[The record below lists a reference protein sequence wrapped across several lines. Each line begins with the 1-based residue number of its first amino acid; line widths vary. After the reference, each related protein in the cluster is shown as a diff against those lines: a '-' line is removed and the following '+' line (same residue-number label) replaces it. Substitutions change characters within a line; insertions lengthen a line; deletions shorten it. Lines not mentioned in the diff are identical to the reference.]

1 MRRGILLLVLIM
13 AAAAATALA
22 AEANEGG
29 EPMEISVTSL
39 PAAYKQAVPVGKQG
53 TMREYVYAVN
63 NYINQDRQLVTNQG
77 ISSEEAG
84 RETVDG
90 NPIYKR
96 CYVYLPPGYD
106 ENDKDTKYDVLYLLH
121 GVGGSRYEWPY
132 GSGQIS
138 GRFVI
143 ANIFDN
149 LIANGEIE
157 PLIVVFPEG
166 RSSVEW
172 QNTNFSSERV
182 NILGFYY
189 FDYELRYDLIPF
201 IESTFNTKANIADP
215 SSEAVAYSRLHR
227 AIAGLSMGGMQALN
241 LTFGGYRH
249 DHASFT
255 GGVGMMGNGLVP
267 TVPTP
272 GMQDLFAYVG
282 AFSNAPT
289 SSAGAVLG
297 AGIAASEYP
306 MELVYITCGD
316 ADGIAMGSFRGSTV
330 SLLETAG
337 DKIKKYYQVVIK
349 GGAHDFNVWNNGA
362 YNFVKLCFGRADQV
376 ESDRVIMTLDKY

>member
-1 MRRGILLLVLIM
+1 
-13 AAAAATALA
+13 
-22 AEANEGG
+22 
-29 EPMEISVTSL
+29 MEISVTSL
-39 PAAYKQAVPVGKQG
+39 PAATSRRCPWKQG

-189 FDYELRYDLIPF
+189 FDYGALRFD
-201 IESTFNTKANIADP
+201 S
-215 SSEAVAYSRLHR
+215 LHR
-227 AIAGLSMGGMQALN
+227 VDIQHQGEHCRSVSGSSCLQPPAPGDRRPFHGRHAG
-241 LTFGGYRH
+241 F
-249 DHASFT
+249 
-255 GGVGMMGNGLVP
+255 
-267 TVPTP
+267 
-272 GMQDLFAYVG
+272 
-282 AFSNAPT
+282 
-289 SSAGAVLG
+289 
-297 AGIAASEYP
+297 
-306 MELVYITCGD
+306 
-316 ADGIAMGSFRGSTV
+316 
-330 SLLETAG
+330 
-337 DKIKKYYQVVIK
+337 
-349 GGAHDFNVWNNGA
+349 
-362 YNFVKLCFGRADQV
+362 
-376 ESDRVIMTLDKY
+376 ESHLWRIPS